1 MGCYSFLASLVEQHS
16 PTADLS
22 CPSICQSAIFIF
34 KLFGW
39 LSFDRSLCA
48 FLKHKIR
55 NWRKRL
61 APTSGEN
68 LPTCSSAPPVL
79 GAETLEAESWQE
91 PLGSI
96 QGHLVLGYFL
106 CGPFRAVNRQEAE
119 FPGKFALLSN

>member
-39 LSFDRSLCA
+39 FSFDRSLYA

-55 NWRKRL
+55 NWRKRRK
-61 APTSGEN
+61 PTYA
-68 LPTCSSAPPVL
+68 LLCSSHP
-79 GAETLEAESWQE
+79 GCGDTGGWQE
-91 PLGSI
+91 PLGNVA
-96 QGHLVLGYFL
+96 QGHLVLDYFL